1 MAGRVHLGTEGEA
14 AAADV
19 LAAWEVGSGF
29 ECCAVVSEYPAALA
43 ELKARLQEKSERLYT
58 LEPDA
63 RFREDGLHALA
74 AKLAMAKTRAVV
86 WLEQDPFDE
95 AGWRSALSALNQDRS
110 WLRSQCPALFVLAGP
125 PALFDLAEVN
135 APDLWSIVSPKRTLK
150 EAPAWTTAGGRLRWL
165 HLSDLHFKE
174 TERWDRRATL
184 QALLRKMEEL
194 KRQELSVPKPKD
206 PSRDPHVARSE
217 DSAAVGRWR
226 RIHRGPASLDVFDVL
241 MARVTAVDDPTSR
254 AGTRPSP
261 GRPSSSIWT
270 VWVPISGTK
279 SSTGTGAGCPWAMPG
294 FESSRA
300 GPGPCY

>member
-14 AAADV
+14 AAAEV

-95 AGWRSALSALNQDRS
+95 AAWRSALSALNQDRS

-135 APDLWSIVSPKRTLK
+135 APDLWSIVSPKRAQRSPRLDH
-150 EAPAWTTAGGRLRWL
+150 GGRPPALAASLR
-165 HLSDLHFKE
+165 FAFQGN
-174 TERWDRRATL
+174 RALGPARDAASPAAQDGGVEAAGTL
-184 QALLRKMEEL
+184 GAQAQRPE
-194 KRQELSVPKPKD
+194 
-206 PSRDPHVARSE
+206 SRPACR
-217 DSAAVGRWR
+217 AFRGQRGRWPLAAHTPWSRVPR
-226 RIHRGPASLDVFDVL
+226 RVRCPH
-241 MARVTAVDDPTSR
+241 
-254 AGTRPSP
+254 
-261 GRPSSSIWT
+261 
-270 VWVPISGTK
+270 
-279 SSTGTGAGCPWAMPG
+279 GAGN
-294 FESSRA
+294 RR
-300 GPGPCY
+300 

>member
-1 MAGRVHLGTEGEA
+1 MTPAGDPPSPPSTKTG
-14 AAADV
+14 
-19 LAAWEVGSGF
+19 VGS
-29 ECCAVVSEYPAALA
+29 V
-43 ELKARLQEKSERLYT
+43 
-58 LEPDA
+58 
-63 RFREDGLHALA
+63 
-74 AKLAMAKTRAVV
+74 
-86 WLEQDPFDE
+86 
-95 AGWRSALSALNQDRS
+95 RS
-110 WLRSQCPALFVLAGP
+110 PALFVLAGP
-125 PALFDLAEVN
+125 PRLFDVAEVN

-194 KRQELSVPKPKD
+194 KRQELSVPKLKD
-206 PSRDPHVARSE
+206 RSRDPHVARSE

-226 RIHRGPASLDVFDVL
+226 RIHHGPASLDVFDVL

-279 SSTGTGAGCPWAMPG
+279 TRPALAPGVPGLCLASNRPAPGLGRAIDEGPAAVRPGSPEEDCARMAGR
-294 FESSRA
+294 RA
-300 GPGPCY
+300 GLSAQWQAGWPR

>member
-95 AGWRSALSALNQDRS
+95 AAWRSALSALNQDRS

-135 APDLWSIVSPKRTLK
+135 APDLWSIVSPKRRSK
-150 EAPAWTTAGGRLRWL
+150 KPPAGPRRETACAGCI
-165 HLSDLHFKE
+165 SPICIS
-174 TERWDRRATL
+174 
-184 QALLRKMEEL
+184 RK
-194 KRQELSVPKPKD
+194 
-206 PSRDPHVARSE
+206 PSA
-217 DSAAVGRWR
+217 
-226 RIHRGPASLDVFDVL
+226 
-241 MARVTAVDDPTSR
+241 
-254 AGTRPSP
+254 
-261 GRPSSSIWT
+261 
-270 VWVPISGTK
+270 
-279 SSTGTGAGCPWAMPG
+279 GTGARRCK
-294 FESSRA
+294 
-300 GPGPCY
+300 PCCARWRS

>member
-1 MAGRVHLGTEGEA
+1 MTAMAGRVHLGTEGEA

-19 LAAWEVGSGF
+19 LAAWELGSGF
-29 ECCAVVSEYPAALA
+29 ECCAVVSEYPSALA

-58 LEPDA
+58 LKPDA
-63 RFREDGLHALA
+63 QSRDDGLSTLA

-125 PALFDLAEVN
+125 PRLFDLAEVN
-135 APDLWSIVSPKRTLK
+135 APDFWSVVSPKRALK
-150 EAPAWTTAGGRLRWL
+150 EAPVWTTAGGRLRWL

-194 KRQELSVPKPKD
+194 KEQGLAPDFVFVTGDIAHSGKRKEYEQAERFFAELAQKLGLTLREHWFVVPGNHDVDRTKMGRSDKAILAD
-206 PSRDPHVARSE
+206 LRSE
-217 DSAAVGRWR
+217 EDVEETLRWR
-226 RIHRGPASLDVFDVL
+226 
-241 MARVTAVDDPTSR
+241 T
-254 AGTRPSP
+254 
-261 GRPSSSIWT
+261 
-270 VWVPISGTK
+270 
-279 SSTGTGAGCPWAMPG
+279 
-294 FESSRA
+294 
-300 GPGPCY
+300 PGP